1 MTMMRSRFD
10 EQLTALNNSMI
21 EMGAM
26 IEHAISGATKALVEQ
41 DAALADEIRD
51 NDGIIDEKER
61 EIESQCMKLLISQQ
75 PVARD

>member
-41 DAALADEIRD
+41 DA
-51 NDGIIDEKER
+51 
-61 EIESQCMKLLISQQ
+61 
-75 PVARD
+75 VFVV